1 MLVNADLHIHSC
13 FSMATSKDML
23 INNIAPKSKEKGLNL
38 VGTGDAFHPGWL
50 NIIEESTEYKGD
62 GVYSKDECDFILTT
76 EVEVKSNSSFN
87 FHTIEIARELSDKLV
102 SKNKIQM
109 VGQNQNGVLKY

>member
-76 EVEVKSNSSFN
+76 EVEGKSRIHHLIFLP
-87 FHTIEIARELSDKLV
+87 TIEIARELSDKLV
-102 SKNKIQM
+102 SKNK
-109 VGQNQNGVLKY
+109 KSA